1 MIDILITL
9 GAVAESQT
17 MFGPNYSYQLPAAA
31 IAQRAPAKPPA
42 GQPWQP
48 PMLHFDDAQDC
59 LTFLERQ
66 IEGFGLLRITHCHP
80 EGVGEPIPWRS
91 L

>member
-9 GAVAESQT
+9 GAVADNKT

-31 IAQRAPAKPPA
+31 IAQPAPAKPPA
-42 GQPWQP
+42 AKPWQP
-48 PMLHFDDAQDC
+48 PKLRFDDAQDC

-66 IEGFGLLRITHCHP
+66 IEGFGLLRITHRCP
-80 EGVGEPIPWRS
+80 EGTGEAPPWRS

>member
-1 MIDILITL
+1 MTTTIT
-9 GAVAESQT
+9 Q
-17 MFGPNYSYQLPAAA
+17 
-31 IAQRAPAKPPA
+31 IAPAKLPEA
-42 GQPWQP
+42 KPWQQP
-48 PMLHFDDAQDC
+48 KLLFDDAQDC

-66 IEGFGLLRITHCHP
+66 IEGFGLLRITHRHP